1 MKSFHFRFVITA
13 LTGVL
18 VLCAGLSGPAQAQVV
33 INEVM
38 ASNVSAVQ
46 NEGIFPDWVEL
57 YNTSASP
64 VDISD
69 WSLTDSVATRRK
81 FVFPGGTFIGAN
93 SFLIVWLDGL
103 TNLAFHASFTISGTT
118 DDVSLY
124 NSLAQGGTQ
133 QDTVGFG
140 LQITDLSVGRVPD
153 GGPAFSLN
161 LWTLTSPTPEAA
173 NVAVPLG
180 AVENLRINEVM
191 ARPASGDD
199 WFELYNPETNHVRL
213 GGLRFSD
220 QTLATATNRAITN
233 LSFIAAGDFIQ
244 FFADNLDNLD
254 ADHVDFQLGNSGD
267 RIILFHTNRTTR
279 IDQVDFLFPQT
290 NDVAYGRLPDGST
303 NLVIFPA
310 GRSTPAAS
318 NFQLLTEVV
327 INEVLTHTDDPLE
340 DALELYNPWPTNVN
354 IGNYWLSNARNDP
367 KKIRIPAGTTV
378 NAGGYIVF
386 YERGGPGGGF
396 NPDGTGTNRSFTFN
410 SARGDEVY
418 IHSAN
423 AAGDLTF
430 FRASRDFGPSDNGV
444 SFGRYVTSDGRQE
457 LVAMSRRT
465 FGVDTLPFTL
475 AQFRTGTGLTNP
487 YPRMGPLVINE
498 IMYHPQDIDTGT
510 NVFLNDDQN
519 EYIEIHNPGT
529 TNVLLYDPVSDYRFS
544 GQQFADGRTNTW
556 RLRGVVDFNFP
567 TNVSLAAG
575 GYLLVVNFNP
585 ETNTTQLAAFR
596 NKYAVPMGVQ
606 IFGPYSS
613 ELDNGGGSI
622 ELYRPDAPQPPDRP
636 DALLVPYVRIEK
648 VEYDD
653 RGLWPVATDGQGP
666 ALQRVHALG
675 YGNDSTNWIAV
686 TASPGA
692 VFVPNTPPIID
703 PIANITTNEQ
713 RRISFLV
720 TARDTNVPSQAL
732 TFSLASA
739 PAGAT
744 IEPSGLFKWGPREED
759 GANPPIVHPVSVR
772 VTDNGSPSLSS
783 TQTFTV
789 TVNEVNRP
797 PYFQIREQWV
807 KADNQLAFLTGF
819 DVDIPA
825 QIVTYSIAGTAPA
838 GLSVDSNSGIV
849 TWTPTDAQASTNAY
863 RVTVEA
869 FDDGNPSLTNRFTY
883 SINVK
888 RSTDVL
894 VWPSV
899 RVVGPE
905 VVIEWEATVGKT
917 YVIEFADSLSSANWS
932 EFTAILAENPVMSIT
947 DLRFNERRFYRIVQV
962 D

>member
-1 MKSFHFRFVITA
+1 MKSFHFKFVIGV
-13 LTGVL
+13 LTGLMLCGGLL
-18 VLCAGLSGPAQAQVV
+18 VSAQAQIV

-38 ASNVSAVQ
+38 ASNDSAVQ

-57 YNTSASP
+57 YNTSTSP

-69 WSLTDSVATRRK
+69 WSLTDSITTPRK
-81 FVFPGGTFIGAN
+81 FVFPAGTFLGPN
-93 SFLIVWLDGL
+93 GFLIVWLDGL
-103 TNLAFHASFTISGTT
+103 TNLPFHASFTISGTT

-124 NSLAQGGTQ
+124 GAGPFGTQ
-133 QDTVGFG
+133 QDSVGFG

-161 LWTLTSPTPEAA
+161 QWTLTSPTPEAP
-173 NVAVPLG
+173 NSAVPLG
-180 AVENLRINEVM
+180 VVDNLKINEIM
-191 ARPASGDD
+191 ARPPSGDD

-220 QTLATATNRAITN
+220 QTNAVGGMATNRAITN
-233 LSFIAAGDFIQ
+233 LSFIAPGDFIQ
-244 FFADNLDNLD
+244 FFADNLGNRD

-267 RIILFHTNRTTR
+267 RIILFHTNRTTK
-279 IDQVDFLFPQT
+279 IDQVDFFFPQT

-318 NFQLLTEVV
+318 NFQLLMEVI

-367 KKIRIPAGTTV
+367 KKFRIPAGTTV
-378 NAGGYIVF
+378 APGGYIVF

-444 SFGRYVTSDGRQE
+444 SFGRYVTSDGSPE

-487 YPRMGPLVINE
+487 YPRVGPLVINE
-498 IMYHPQDIDTGT
+498 IMYHPPDIDTGT

-519 EYIEIHNPGT
+519 EYVEIHNPGT
-529 TNVLLYDPVSDYRFS
+529 TNVLLYDPVNY
-544 GQQFADGRTNTW
+544 GYADGRTNTW

-567 TNVSLAAG
+567 TNISLAAG
-575 GYLLVVNFNP
+575 GYLLVVNFDP
-585 ETNTTQLAAFR
+585 ATNATQLAAFR

-606 IFGPYSS
+606 IFGPYSD
-613 ELDNGGGSI
+613 ELDNAGGSV
-622 ELYRPDAPQPPDRP
+622 ELYRPDAPQAPGRP

-653 RGLWPVATDGQGP
+653 RGLWPVAPDGQGP

-675 YGNDSTNWIAV
+675 YANDSTNWIAV
-686 TASPGA
+686 SASPGT

-703 PIANITTNEQ
+703 PIPNITTNEM
-713 RRISFLV
+713 RRIFFFV
-720 TARDTNVPSQAL
+720 TARDTNVPAQAL
-732 TFSLASA
+732 TFSLASG
-739 PAGAT
+739 PPGAT
-744 IEPSGLFKWGPREED
+744 IEPNGFFKWRPREED
-759 GANPPIVHPVSVR
+759 GEIPARVHSVSVR
-772 VTDNGSPSLSS
+772 VTDNGSPSLSA
-783 TQTFTV
+783 TQTFTI
-789 TVNEVNRP
+789 TVHEVNRP
-797 PYFQIREQWV
+797 PSFQIRDQWV
-807 KADNQLAFLTGF
+807 KANNQLAFLTGS
-819 DVDIPA
+819 DPDIPA
-825 QIVTYSIAGTAPA
+825 QIVTYSIAGTAPQ

-849 TWTPTDAQASTNAY
+849 TWTPTDAQASATPY

-869 FDDGNPSLTNRFTY
+869 FDDGTPILTNRFTY
-883 SINVK
+883 NINVK
-888 RSTDVL
+888 GSADVL

-899 RVVGPE
+899 RIVGPE

-917 YVIEFADSLSSANWS
+917 YVIEFADSLSSVNWS
-932 EFTAILAENPVMSIT
+932 EFTAILAENPVMAIT

>member
-1 MKSFHFRFVITA
+1 MKSFHVKFLARA
-13 LTGVL
+13 LAGVL
-18 VLCAGLSGPAQAQVV
+18 MLCAGLSGPAHAQIV

-38 ASNVSAVQ
+38 ASNDSAVQ

-57 YNTSASP
+57 YNTSSSP
-64 VDISD
+64 IDISD
-69 WSLTDSVATRRK
+69 WSLTDSVATPRK
-81 FVFPGGTFIGAN
+81 FIFPAGTFIGPN
-93 SFLIVWLDGL
+93 GFLVVWLDGL
-103 TNLAFHASFTISGTT
+103 TNLPFHASFTISGTT

-124 NSLAQGGTQ
+124 GAGPFGTQ

-140 LQITDLSVGRVPD
+140 LQIDDLSVGRVPD
-153 GGPAFSLN
+153 GGPAFSIN
-161 LWTLTSPTPEAA
+161 LWTLTSPTPDAP
-173 NVAVPLG
+173 NSAVPLG
-180 AVENLRINEVM
+180 AVENLKINEIM

-220 QTLATATNRAITN
+220 QTNAVGGVATNRAITN

-244 FFADNLDNLD
+244 FFADNLDNRD
-254 ADHVDFQLGNSGD
+254 WDHVDFQLGNSGD
-267 RIILFHTNRTTR
+267 RIVLFHTNRTTK
-279 IDQVDFLFPQT
+279 IDQVDFFFAQT

-318 NFQLLTEVV
+318 NFQLLMEVV

-354 IGNYWLSNARNDP
+354 IGNYWISNARNDP
-367 KKIRIPAGTTV
+367 KKFRIPAGTTV
-378 NAGGYIVF
+378 AAGGYIVF

-444 SFGRYVTSDGRQE
+444 SFGRYLTSDARQE
-457 LVAMSRRT
+457 LVAMTRRT
-465 FGVDTLPFTL
+465 FGVDNPTSL

-487 YPRMGPLVINE
+487 YPRVGPLVINE
-498 IMYHPQDIDTGT
+498 IMYHPPDIDTGT

-519 EYIEIHNPGT
+519 EYVEIHNPGT
-529 TNVLLYDPVSDYRFS
+529 TNVLLYDPVNY
-544 GQQFADGRTNTW
+544 GYADGRTNTW

-567 TNVSLAAG
+567 TNVSLAPG

-613 ELDNGGGSI
+613 ELDNAGGSV
-622 ELYRPDAPQPPDRP
+622 ELYRPDAPQAPGRP

-653 RGLWPVATDGQGP
+653 RGLWPVETDGQGP

-686 TASPGA
+686 TASPGV
-692 VFVPNTPPIID
+692 VFVPNAPPIID
-703 PIANITTNEQ
+703 PIANIITNEM
-713 RRISFLV
+713 RRIFFFV
-720 TARDTNVPSQAL
+720 TARDTNVPAQAL
-732 TFSLASA
+732 TFSLANA
-739 PAGAT
+739 PVGAT
-744 IEPSGLFKWGPREED
+744 IEPNGFFRWGPREED
-759 GANPPIVHPVSVR
+759 GENPARVHSVSVR

-783 TQTFTV
+783 TQTFTIA
-789 TVNEVNRP
+789 VNEVNRP
-797 PYFQIREQWV
+797 PNFQIREQWV
-807 KADNQLAFLTGF
+807 KANNQLAFLTGA
-819 DVDIPA
+819 DPDIPA

-849 TWTPTDAQASTNAY
+849 TWTPTDAQASPTPY

-869 FDDGNPSLTNRFTY
+869 FDDGTPILTNRFTY

-888 RSTDVL
+888 GSSDVL

-899 RVVGPE
+899 RIVGPE
-905 VVIEWEATVGKT
+905 VVIEWEATVGKS
-917 YVIEFADSLSSANWS
+917 YVIEFTDNLSSANWS

-947 DLRFNERRFYRIVQV
+947 DLRFNEKRFYRIVQV